1 MTSETGPSCLPDTET
16 SLQTDKMLTG
26 LSSKVKELR
35 EAGALPDSK
44 NLGITKEQDL
54 SQRKL

>member
-35 EAGALPDSK
+35 EGALPDSK